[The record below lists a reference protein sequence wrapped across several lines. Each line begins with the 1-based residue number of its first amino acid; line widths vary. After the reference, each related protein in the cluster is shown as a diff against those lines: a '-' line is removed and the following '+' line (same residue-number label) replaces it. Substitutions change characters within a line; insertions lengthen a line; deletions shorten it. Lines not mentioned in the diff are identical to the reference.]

1 MATFSELFRLIGG
14 IDSVWAILFIFLMY
28 HTFKNNTDSIR
39 DYRKDADEE
48 NDYLRSELRAERE
61 RSDVRELRSIE
72 RGEKL
77 VEEMRSISRTLE
89 RIDANQER
97 LAEGQKRTTKDLE
110 RLQAD
115 VDKMKDV
122 FSKRGEK

>member
-77 VEEMRSISRTLE
+77 VEEMISISRTLE